1 MSKSSDIR
9 DYGRDVIIQLI
20 DLNTDKHDGARCN
33 SISCRGARCHSCP
46 MVGAYSDNGAIE
58 TLGDLRKVDPRLT
71 PGEAPKADYQFT
83 VGERVEYAYTGHLR
97 TTIEKGWKGT
107 IVKANETNPSGH
119 VTVRI
124 KWDNDPSRT
133 CKHEVR
139 YVKSLGCVNA
149 PVEPNTKAAEY
160 NGGSSDY
167 YQVTITSTTT
177 EGRPKYIAE
186 CNDIIEAL
194 GMNFA
199 EGNAFKALWRRAAQ
213 RTLGKRKA
221 GAKDDG
227 LYDAQKVEFF
237 GARLVAQSKGLADD
251 SK

>member
-9 DYGRDVIIQLI
+9 DYSGDVIIRLLDPNEGII
-20 DLNTDKHDGARCN
+20 DRAPSNRMFCSGIQC
-33 SISCRGARCHSCP
+33 ISCP
-46 MVGAYSDNGAIE
+46 MVEAFSNTGAIV
-58 TLGDLRKVDPRLT
+58 TLGELRKLDPRL
-71 PGEAPKADYQFT
+71 
-83 VGERVEYAYTGHLR
+83 VTGVAKD
-97 TTIEKGWKGT
+97 TTK
-107 IVKANETNPSGH
+107 PL
-119 VTVRI
+119 
-124 KWDNDPSRT
+124 
-133 CKHEVR
+133 
-139 YVKSLGCVNA
+139 KS
-149 PVEPNTKAAEY
+149 PVAEY

-167 YQVTITSTTT
+167 YQVEITSTTT
-177 EGRPKYIAE
+177 EGRPAYIAE

-237 GARLVAQSKGLADD
+237 GARMVAQSKGLADE

>member
-20 DLNTDKHDGARCN
+20 DLNTGGYDNARCN
-33 SISCRGARCHSCP
+33 SMRCRGVRCSSCP
-46 MVGAYSDNGAIE
+46 MVGVYSGNGTVA
-58 TLGDLRKVDPRLT
+58 TLGELRKLDPRLT
-71 PGEAPKADYQFT
+71 PGEP
-83 VGERVEYAYTGHLR
+83 
-97 TTIEKGWKGT
+97 
-107 IVKANETNPSGH
+107 
-119 VTVRI
+119 
-124 KWDNDPSRT
+124 
-133 CKHEVR
+133 
-139 YVKSLGCVNA
+139 NA
-149 PVEPNTKAAEY
+149 KPAEY
-160 NGGSSDY
+160 SGGSSDY
-167 YQVTITSTTT
+167 YQVEITKTTT

-237 GARLVAQSKGLADD
+237 GARLVAQSKGLSDD